1 MEEYK
6 HTTHTDPHTHTDT
19 RTHQQQISRLNT
31 NRNMQT
37 VLLVDSLI
45 NGLSRYKKT
54 WNSFFEK
61 SALNCGIRG
70 DNVENLLCRAENLEI
85 TPTIR
90 QVVIHCGTNNIEA
103 NKSNNIAF
111 YRSTLKIKKKNSVTN
126 IFITLLLSR
135 HFRETRIGNKIK
147 KINELIKAKCLSI
160 STTLISYIEQED
172 DWIDERNCLLA
183 KYYYID
189 QLHLEEIGNKKLSNT
204 IIKAIKHSNLT
215 LPMNTK
221 KYIATTA
228 FTREDFLPSS
238 RHSTKTQS

>member
-1 MEEYK
+1 M
-6 HTTHTDPHTHTDT
+6 
-19 RTHQQQISRLNT
+19 
-31 NRNMQT
+31 
-37 VLLVDSLI
+37 
-45 NGLSRYKKT
+45 
-54 WNSFFEK
+54 
-61 SALNCGIRG
+61 
-70 DNVENLLCRAENLEI
+70 
-85 TPTIR
+85 
-90 QVVIHCGTNNIEA
+90 
-103 NKSNNIAF
+103 
-111 YRSTLKIKKKNSVTN
+111 
-126 IFITLLLSR
+126 LLSR

-147 KINELIKAKCLSI
+147 KINELIEAKCLSI